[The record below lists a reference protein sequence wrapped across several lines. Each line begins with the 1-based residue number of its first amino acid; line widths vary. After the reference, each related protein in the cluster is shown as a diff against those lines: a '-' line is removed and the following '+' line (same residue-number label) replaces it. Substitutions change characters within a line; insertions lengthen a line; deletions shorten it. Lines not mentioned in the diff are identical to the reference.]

1 MSEYIRKVNYHETD
15 KMGITHHS
23 NYIKWLEE
31 ARIDYL
37 EKIGCSYAKLEK
49 DGIISPVI
57 SLECAYKRP
66 TTFGDTVRINVE
78 IEEFKRMELIFKYEI
93 TNTSTGE
100 LVFTGRTHHCFT
112 NEHGMP
118 IALKRSFPEL
128 DALLKSLVKE

>member
-1 MSEYIRKVNYHETD
+1 MEYIRKVNYHETD
-15 KMGITHHS
+15 KMGITHHA

-37 EKIGCSYAKLEK
+37 EKIGYSYAKLEK

-57 SLECAYKRP
+57 GLECSYKRP
-66 TTFGDTVRINVE
+66 TTFGDTVRINAE
-78 IEEFKRMELIFKYEI
+78 IAEFKRMELIFSYEI
-93 TNTSTGE
+93 TNAETGE

-112 NEHGMP
+112 NAQGMP